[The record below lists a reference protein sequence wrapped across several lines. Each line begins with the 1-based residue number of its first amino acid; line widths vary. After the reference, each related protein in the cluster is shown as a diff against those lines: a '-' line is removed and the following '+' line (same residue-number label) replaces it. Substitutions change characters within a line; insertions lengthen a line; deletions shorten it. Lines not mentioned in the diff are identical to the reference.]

1 MLKYLTIIA
10 LFIFML
16 FNCSCSDT
24 GTETVRENAD
34 TSENVT
40 ENVPDETQR
49 IAYDPETDYEGYEF
63 RLINYD
69 NATENEWTG
78 IPNDLF
84 AEAENGERLNDGVW
98 RRNAAVSEALNI
110 SISCLSYTDNEM
122 INLINKSVNAADDV
136 FDAAFPR
143 MYMMSRLVSGDLLY
157 DLNEVQA
164 FDFTQLWYNQKS
176 IKSLQMYGKLLAV
189 SADVTYQ
196 DKLSAYVTYFN
207 QQTAA
212 DFQLP
217 DFYQL
222 VDGNMWTLDKMIE
235 IGELVSGDID
245 GNGVYDA
252 GDRYGIACQNDAV
265 YILLHGGNMNI
276 CSADSDGSILF
287 NLGGK
292 KETNAL
298 MKIYELFMD
307 NRRFFNR
314 QTYKMSMYDA
324 INMFNENRALFLI
337 RPVQSL
343 FMMREMNSDF
353 GILPIPKLDEEQEN
367 YGAAV
372 NPYTATLTCLPVSVR
387 NPERS
392 AEVLQYAS
400 YESYYTVNEPLYEY
414 VLGSKLIRDEI
425 SSEMLDITFD
435 NRNFD
440 IGLIWNFAGIADTLI
455 KNTDTDVA
463 SMIAAQTQKVN
474 NDIKKLEDSLTS

>member
-1 MLKYLTIIA
+1 MIKHLAVIA
-10 LFIFML
+10 LLIFMI
-16 FNCSCSDT
+16 FIYSCGDT
-24 GTETVRENAD
+24 EPDADSETAD
-34 TSENVT
+34 SSVIET

-49 IAYDPETDYEGYEF
+49 IAYDPQVDYEGYEF

-84 AEAENGERLNDGVW
+84 VEGESGERLNDSVW
-98 RRNAAVSEALNI
+98 RRNAAVEEAINI
-110 SISCLSYTDNEM
+110 SISGLPYADNQM
-122 INLINKSVNAADDV
+122 MNLINKSVNAADDV

-143 MYMMSRLVSGDLLY
+143 MYMMSRLVGGDLLY
-157 DLNEVQA
+157 DLNAVQT
-164 FDFTQLWYNQKS
+164 FDFNQPWYNQKS
-176 IKSLQMYGKLLAV
+176 IASLQMYGKLFAV

-196 DKLSAYVTYFN
+196 DKLSSYVTFFN

-217 DFYQL
+217 DLYPL
-222 VDGNMWTLDKMIE
+222 VDGNKWTLDKMIE

-245 GNGVYDA
+245 GNGIYDTS
-252 GDRYGIACQNDAV
+252 DRYGIACQNDAV
-265 YILLHGGNMNI
+265 YILLHGGDMKI
-276 CSADSDGSILF
+276 CAADGDGNILF
-287 NLGGK
+287 NLGGE

-298 MKIYELFMD
+298 IKIYELFVD

-343 FMMREMNSDF
+343 FMMREMDADF
-353 GILPIPKLDEEQEN
+353 GILPIPKLNEEQEN

-387 NPERS
+387 DPERS
-392 AEVLQYAS
+392 ARVLQYAS
-400 YESYYTVNEPLYEY
+400 YESYYTVNGPLYEY
-414 VLGSKLIRDEI
+414 VLGAKLIRDEI
-425 SSEMLDITFD
+425 SSKMLDITFD

-455 KNTDTDVA
+455 SNTDTDVA
-463 SMIAAQTQKVN
+463 SMIAAQTEKVN
-474 NDIKKLEDSLTS
+474 SDIKKLEDSLTG